1 MAGSSVVVL
10 LLSKDYSL
18 SEDCKRQLEN
28 AICAR
33 KKILPV
39 KIDNFEPD
47 EESTLGQ
54 FMRCVVC
61 YELFENYN
69 ENVKKI
75 IKAVKEHIYMAGEYF
90 DDSLCHL

>member
-1 MAGSSVVVL
+1 MAGSRVVVL

-18 SEDCKRQLEN
+18 SEDCTRRLEN
-28 AICAR
+28 AIHAG

-39 KIDNFEPD
+39 KIDNFEPR

-54 FMRCVVC
+54 FMRRVVC

-75 IKAVKEHIYMAGEYF
+75 IKVVKEHIYMTGEY
-90 DDSLCHL
+90 LMCHL